1 MRIWD
6 LEGLRIEAKYMG
18 EYPVTGRVESSRVKY
33 GGEVQHTVVLD
44 KPIEFRWRTEP
55 AERLLVDHKFVERV
69 MSCT

>member
-18 EYPVTGRVESSRVKY
+18 DHPVSGRVESSRVRY
-33 GGEVQHTVVLD
+33 GGEVIHTVVLD
-44 KPIEFRWRTEP
+44 EPIKFRWRSEP
-55 AERLLVDHKFVERV
+55 AERLLIEHKFVERV